1 MKYSMEEINLMCIY
15 ETDSRT
21 GMIEELETALEYV
34 DDPEM
39 LRLIDQTIEKLN
51 RTTDAEFAD
60 LALFPAW
67 EDGGEDD
74 ALSV

>member
-15 ETDSRT
+15 DTENRT
-21 GMIEELETALEYV
+21 TLIAKLETATEYV

-39 LRLIDQTIEKLN
+39 LRLIEHTADKL
-51 RTTDAEFAD
+51 RHTTDDEFAD

-67 EDGGEDD
+67 DDGGEDD
-74 ALSV
+74 ALIV